1 MKQNNKEE
9 NIMRKLFVLL
19 SLLLVGG
26 VTACNN
32 TTDNNSGIYIY
43 NIDKLERNGKQQ
55 YSFLLGVEYYP
66 IQIPE
71 YYEIEIEGFTYD
83 VDYNV
88 LIMTDDGDFDYV
100 VEESEKDYYINYLVS
115 NKTERSMDGHKV
127 LFNGQ
132 TIGVLNAD

>member
-1 MKQNNKEE
+1 MK
-9 NIMRKLFVLL
+9 KLFVLL

-26 VTACNN
+26 ITACNN
-32 TTDNNSGIYIY
+32 TVTDNNSGLYIY
-43 NIDKLERNGKQQ
+43 KISKLERNGKQQ

-66 IQIPE
+66 VQIPKF
-71 YYEIEIEGFTYD
+71 YEIEIEGFTYD
-83 VDYNV
+83 VDYSV
-88 LIMTDDGDFDYV
+88 LIMTDDGNFDYI
-100 VEESEKDYYINYLVS
+100 VEETEKDYYINYLVS

>member
-1 MKQNNKEE
+1 
-9 NIMRKLFVLL
+9 MRNLFVLL

-32 TTDNNSGIYIY
+32 TVTDNNSGLYIY
-43 NIDKLERNGKQQ
+43 NISKLERNGKQQ

-66 IQIPE
+66 IEIPE

-83 VDYNV
+83 ADYNV

-100 VEESEKDYYINYLVS
+100 VEESEKEYYINYLVS

>member
-1 MKQNNKEE
+1 
-9 NIMRKLFVLL
+9 MRKLFVLL

-32 TTDNNSGIYIY
+32 TVTDNNSGLYIY

-66 IQIPE
+66 IEIPE
-71 YYEIEIEGFTYD
+71 YYEIEIEGFEYET
-83 VDYNV
+83 DYSV
-88 LIMTDDGDFDYV
+88 LIMTDNGNFDDI

-132 TIGVLNAD
+132 IIGVLNAD

>member
-1 MKQNNKEE
+1 
-9 NIMRKLFVLL
+9 MRKLFVLL

-32 TTDNNSGIYIY
+32 TVTDNNSGIYIY
-43 NIDKLERNGKQQ
+43 NISKSERNGKQQ

-115 NKTERSMDGHKV
+115 NKTERSMDGCNV

>member
-1 MKQNNKEE
+1 
-9 NIMRKLFVLL
+9 MRKLFVLL

-26 VTACNN
+26 ITACNN
-32 TTDNNSGIYIY
+32 TVTDNNSGIYIY

>member
-1 MKQNNKEE
+1 
-9 NIMRKLFVLL
+9 MRKLFVLFT
-19 SLLLVGG
+19 LLLGLG
-26 VTACNN
+26 ITITSCGTETN
-32 TTDNNSGIYIY
+32 TSGMYIY
-43 NIDKLERNGKQQ
+43 NIGKLERSGKQQ

-66 IQIPE
+66 ITIPE
-71 YYEIEIEGFTYD
+71 FNEIEIEGFTYD

-132 TIGVLNAD
+132 IIGVLNAD

>member
-1 MKQNNKEE
+1 
-9 NIMRKLFVLL
+9 MRKLFVLL

-32 TTDNNSGIYIY
+32 TVTDNNSGLYIY

-66 IQIPE
+66 IEIPE
-71 YYEIEIEGFTYD
+71 YYEIDIEGFEYET
-83 VDYNV
+83 DYSV
-88 LIMTDDGDFDYV
+88 LIMTDNGNFDDI

-132 TIGVLNAD
+132 IIGVLNAD

>member
-1 MKQNNKEE
+1 M
-9 NIMRKLFVLL
+9 
-19 SLLLVGG
+19 
-26 VTACNN
+26 
-32 TTDNNSGIYIY
+32 
-43 NIDKLERNGKQQ
+43 
-55 YSFLLGVEYYP
+55 LGVEYYP
-66 IQIPE
+66 IEIPE

-83 VDYNV
+83 ADYNV

-100 VEESEKDYYINYLVS
+100 VEESEKEYYINYLVS

>member
-1 MKQNNKEE
+1 
-9 NIMRKLFVLL
+9 MRKLFVLL
-19 SLLLVGG
+19 SLLLGLG
-26 VTACNN
+26 ITITSCGTETN
-32 TTDNNSGIYIY
+32 TSGLYIY

-71 YYEIEIEGFTYD
+71 YYEIEIEGFEYD
-83 VDYNV
+83 VDYTV
-88 LIMTDDGDFDYV
+88 LIMTDNGNFDSII
-100 VEESEKDYYINYLVS
+100 EESEKDYYVNYLVLNS
-115 NKTERSMDGHKV
+115 SGRSMDGCNV

>member
-1 MKQNNKEE
+1 
-9 NIMRKLFVLL
+9 MRKLFVLFT
-19 SLLLVGG
+19 LLLGLG
-26 VTACNN
+26 ITITSCGTETN
-32 TTDNNSGIYIY
+32 TSGMYIY
-43 NIDKLERNGKQQ
+43 NIGKLERSGKQQ

-66 IQIPE
+66 ITIPE
-71 YYEIEIEGFTYD
+71 FNEIEIEGFTYD

-127 LFNGQ
+127 LFNDQ

>member
-1 MKQNNKEE
+1 
-9 NIMRKLFVLL
+9 MRKLFVLL
-19 SLLLVGG
+19 TLLLVGG

-32 TTDNNSGIYIY
+32 TVTDNNSGLYIY

-66 IQIPE
+66 IEIPE
-71 YYEIEIEGFTYD
+71 YYEIEIEGFEYET
-83 VDYNV
+83 DYSV
-88 LIMTDDGDFDYV
+88 LIMTDNGNFDDI

-132 TIGVLNAD
+132 IIGVLNAD

>member
-1 MKQNNKEE
+1 
-9 NIMRKLFVLL
+9 MRKLFVLFT
-19 SLLLVGG
+19 LLLGLG
-26 VTACNN
+26 ITITSCGTETN
-32 TTDNNSGIYIY
+32 TSGMYIY
-43 NIDKLERNGKQQ
+43 NISKLERNGKQQ

-66 IQIPE
+66 ITIPE

>member
-1 MKQNNKEE
+1 
-9 NIMRKLFVLL
+9 MRKLFVLFT
-19 SLLLVGG
+19 LLLGLG
-26 VTACNN
+26 ITITSCGTETN
-32 TTDNNSGIYIY
+32 TSGMYIY
-43 NIDKLERNGKQQ
+43 NISKLERNGKQQ

-66 IQIPE
+66 ITIPE
-71 YYEIEIEGFTYD
+71 FNEIEIEGFTYD

-100 VEESEKDYYINYLVS
+100 VEESEKEYYINYLVS

-132 TIGVLNAD
+132 IIGVLNAD

>member
-1 MKQNNKEE
+1 
-9 NIMRKLFVLL
+9 MRKLFVLL

-32 TTDNNSGIYIY
+32 TVTDNNSGLYIY

-66 IQIPE
+66 IEIPE
-71 YYEIEIEGFTYD
+71 YYEIEIEGFEYET
-83 VDYNV
+83 DYSV
-88 LIMTDDGDFDYV
+88 LIMTDNGNFDDI

-127 LFNGQ
+127 LFNSQ
-132 TIGVLNAD
+132 IIGVLNAD

>member
-1 MKQNNKEE
+1 
-9 NIMRKLFVLL
+9 MRKLFVLL

-32 TTDNNSGIYIY
+32 TVTDNNSGLYIY

-71 YYEIEIEGFTYD
+71 YYEIEIEGFEYD

-88 LIMTDDGDFDYV
+88 LIMTDNGNFDCII
-100 VEESEKDYYINYLVS
+100 EESEKDYYINYLVLNS
-115 NKTERSMDGHKV
+115 SGRSMDGCNV
-127 LFNGQ
+127 LFNDQ

>member
-1 MKQNNKEE
+1 
-9 NIMRKLFVLL
+9 MRKLFVLL

-32 TTDNNSGIYIY
+32 TVTDNNSGIYIY
-43 NIDKLERNGKQQ
+43 NISKLERNGKQQ

-66 IQIPE
+66 ITIPE
-71 YYEIEIEGFTYD
+71 FNEIEIEGFTYD

-115 NKTERSMDGHKV
+115 NKPERSMDGHKV